1 MAEEARL
8 TRRVIGVLAT
18 RLPEAQLEQVA
29 DPRREGSRRWP
40 LATLLRTALVGC
52 VAGCKSLAQTEA
64 LTQEMAKAL
73 RRTLAIPRRV
83 PDTTLRDALVQVE
96 PAEIRKCLHAVAKE
110 AQRRKALAPVGLPFG
125 VVAMDG
131 KGTAATAWDE
141 LYSQRQPHSSDA
153 GASGIVRTMTCCL
166 ISSAVK
172 VCLDAIPVPAATN
185 EMGQF
190 RDSLKSLAA
199 TYGRGDLFRLV
210 TYDAGT
216 CSLEN
221 ATAIRDEELHYL
233 FGLKGTQPTL
243 LAEARRLLE
252 KLPLEKADARTEDI
266 NGPWVITRRVF
277 LSSEMAGYEWKH
289 LQTVLRIHSEKRDLA
304 GKLLESED
312 RYYISSLPRPE
323 LTDDQWLLL
332 VRRHWAVENNCHN
345 TWDTVFEEDDH
356 PWIEADP
363 KGMVVVMLLRRLAY
377 NILALFRGV
386 TQRSEERRQMP
397 WRALV
402 RSFYNALIAATPTD
416 VAGLRTR
423 AGAASSLA

>member
-18 RLPEAQLEQVA
+18 RLPEAQLGQVA
-29 DPRREGSRRWP
+29 DPRRESGRRWP

-64 LTQEMAKAL
+64 LTKEMSKAL
-73 RRTLAIPRRV
+73 RRTLDIPRRV
-83 PDTTLRDALVQVE
+83 PDTTMRDALVQVE
-96 PAEIRKCLHAVAKE
+96 PAEVRKCLHAVAK
-110 AQRRKALAPVGLPFG
+110 AAHRRKALQPVGLPFG

-131 KGTAATAWDE
+131 KGTAATAWDN
-141 LYSQRQPHSSDA
+141 LYAQRQPHSADG

-166 ISSAVK
+166 ISSSVK
-172 VCLDAIPVPAATN
+172 VCLDAIPVPAVTN

-190 RDSLKSLAA
+190 QASLRSLMA
-199 TYGRGDLFRLV
+199 TYGRSDLFRLI
-210 TYDAGT
+210 TYDAGG
-216 CSLEN
+216 CSAEN
-221 ATAIRDEELHYL
+221 AQAIRDELLHYL
-233 FGLKGTQPTL
+233 FGLKGSQPTL

-252 KLPLEKADARTEDI
+252 NIPVAKADAMSEDV

-277 LSSEMAGYEWKH
+277 LSSEMAGYEWAH
-289 LQTVLRIHSEKRDLA
+289 LQTALRVHSEKRDLA

-312 RYYISSLPRPE
+312 RYYISSLPRQE
-323 LTDDQWLLL
+323 LTDEQWLLL
-332 VRRHWAVENNCHN
+332 VRRHWGVENNCHN
-345 TWDTVFEEDDH
+345 TWDTVFQEDDH

-386 TQRSEERRQMP
+386 TQRSEERRQTP
-397 WRALV
+397 WRDMV
-402 RSFYNALIAATPTD
+402 RSFYNAIIAATTED
-416 VAGLRTR
+416 VAGLRSR
-423 AGAASSLA
+423 QGAAASLA